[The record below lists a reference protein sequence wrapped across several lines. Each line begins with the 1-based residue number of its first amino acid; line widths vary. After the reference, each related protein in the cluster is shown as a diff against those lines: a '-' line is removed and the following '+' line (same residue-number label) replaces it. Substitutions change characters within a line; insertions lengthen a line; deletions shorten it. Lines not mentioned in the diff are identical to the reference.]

1 MENVLEIQKLGKNY
15 GDFALQ
21 DVSFSLPEGY
31 IMGLIGPNG
40 AGKTTIIKL
49 IMNLIMK
56 HGGKIEIFGK
66 NNLEHE
72 VEIKSRIGFVYD
84 NPNYYEHLNLKQI
97 KNIIRP
103 FYKEWDEQ
111 VFLKLVDQ
119 FELPLKKTI
128 KKFSRGMVVKA
139 AIAIALSHHADL
151 IIMDEPTSGLDP
163 VFRRELLDLLYQLLQ
178 SEKKSILFSTHIT
191 SDLERIADYITF
203 INHGKIVFS
212 KSKDEVLE
220 NYALVKG
227 GNDLL
232 NEETKI
238 WFAGIR
244 KSQFGFEALTDDVK
258 KIKKNFGS
266 DVVID
271 KANLEDIM
279 YFSNLNSNRKG
290 AEPQRN

>member
-1 MENVLEIQKLGKNY
+1 MENVLEIQKLRKNY
-15 GDFALQ
+15 GDFVLQ

-56 HGGKIEIFGK
+56 HGGKINIFGK
-66 NNLEHE
+66 DNLEHE

-84 NPNYYEHLNLKQI
+84 NPNYYDHLNLKQI

-103 FYKEWDEQ
+103 FYKDWDEK
-111 VFLKLVDQ
+111 VFMNLVDQ

-128 KKFSRGMVVKA
+128 KKFSRGMVMKA
-139 AIAIALSHHADL
+139 AIAIAMSHHADF

-163 VFRRELLDLLYQLLQ
+163 VFRRELLDLLYELLQ

-212 KSKDEVLE
+212 KSKDEVFE

-232 NEETKI
+232 NEETKT

-244 KSQFGFEALTDDVK
+244 KSQFGFEALTDDVNK
-258 KIKKNFGS
+258 VKKNFGS

-271 KANLEDIM
+271 RANLEDIM
-279 YFSNLNSNRKG
+279 YFSNL
-290 AEPQRN
+290 RNNHA

>member
-1 MENVLEIQKLGKNY
+1 MENLLEIQKLRKNY
-15 GDFALQ
+15 GDFVLQ
-21 DVSFSLPEGY
+21 DVTFSLPEGY

-49 IMNLIMK
+49 IMNLIIR
-56 HGGKIEIFGK
+56 HGGKINIFGK
-66 NNLEHE
+66 DNLEHE

-84 NPNYYEHLNLKQI
+84 NPNYYDHLNLKQI

-103 FYKEWDEQ
+103 FYKDWDEQ
-111 VFLKLVDQ
+111 VFINLVDQ
-119 FELPLKKTI
+119 FELPLKKSI
-128 KKFSRGMVVKA
+128 KKFSRGMVMKA

-212 KSKDEVLE
+212 KSKDDVFE

-232 NEETKI
+232 NEETKT

-244 KSQFGFEALTDDVK
+244 KSRFGFEALTDDVN

-271 KANLEDIM
+271 RANLEDIM
-279 YFSNLNSNRKG
+279 YFSNL
-290 AEPQRN
+290 RNNDA

>member
-1 MENVLEIQKLGKNY
+1 MENVLDIQNLKKNY
-15 GDFALQ
+15 GDFVLQ

-40 AGKTTIIKL
+40 AGKTTIIKS

-56 HGGKIEIFGK
+56 HGGNINIFGK
-66 NNLEHE
+66 DNLEHE

-103 FYKEWDEQ
+103 FYQEWDEQ

-128 KKFSRGMVVKA
+128 KKFSRGMVMKA

-203 INHGKIVFS
+203 INHGKVVFF
-212 KSKDEVLE
+212 KAKDEVFE

-232 NEETKI
+232 NEETKT
-238 WFAGIR
+238 WFTGIR

-279 YFSNLNSNRKG
+279 YFSNLKNG
-290 AEPQRN
+290 AS

>member
-1 MENVLEIQKLGKNY
+1 MENVLDIQNLKKNY
-15 GDFALQ
+15 EDFVL
-21 DVSFSLPEGY
+21 DEISFSLPEGY

-40 AGKTTIIKL
+40 AGKTTIIKS

-56 HGGKIEIFGK
+56 HGGSIKIFGK
-66 NNLEHE
+66 DNLDHE

-103 FYKEWDEQ
+103 FYKEWDEK
-111 VFLKLVDQ
+111 VFLNLVDQ

-128 KKFSRGMVVKA
+128 KKFSRGMVMKA

-212 KSKDEVLE
+212 KPKDEVLE

-232 NEETKI
+232 NEETKT

-258 KIKKNFGS
+258 RIKKNFGLA
-266 DVVID
+266 VVID

-279 YFSNLNSNRKG
+279 YFSNLKNGGN
-290 AEPQRN
+290 